1 MGRACEVRYNPRSK
15 RFEIPFKNRDKGYFK
30 RLTLEEALIA
40 FEEEHGYPCPSS
52 EKPSKRSKKKTDA
65 EVLVEA
71 NEGQED
77 ANKDDLEP
85 SKEDN

>member
-1 MGRACEVRYNPRSK
+1 MGRACEVRFNPRTK
-15 RFEIPFKNRDKGYFK
+15 RFEIPFKKRDKGYFK

-40 FEEEHGYPCPSS
+40 FEEEHGFPCPS

-65 EVLVEA
+65 EVLVET

-85 SKEDN
+85 PEEDN